1 MTANNLTPDL
11 IEHFIFSSENKLK
24 IFRQYS
30 RLEITELSQLANI
43 DVSYLN
49 QLENSRIDTTN
60 PDVLHLCSLMNID
73 EDLVKDSSLL
83 ISGFKLRL
91 LNKILNNKISTAN
104 LMLEQILRW
113 LSIILYTQ
121 RKHWENIR
129 QNSIAA
135 LRRHERK
142 EEAYLRG
149 KSRDKHYA
157 PFRTAFK
164 NIQKQKFE
172 EYSQSGKKLTANSF
186 VLWFLKNI
194 PSDIQIPYQES
205 NKIHKLTRLAQE
217 NNREFRNQNHS

>member
-73 EDLVKDSSLL
+73 EDLVKDYSLL
-83 ISGFKLRL
+83 ISGFELRL

-142 EEAYLRG
+142 KEAYLRG
-149 KSRDKHYA
+149 KSRDKRYA
-157 PFRTAFK
+157 PFRAAFK